1 MIVPVTPGNGLIDRE
16 ANEIGLVLTGGGARG
31 AYQAGVLRWLGKQY
45 PELNIP
51 IITGVSAGAFN
62 AVKIASHQGSLHQG
76 AEELCRLWRQLRPES
91 VFEVAVRQIGMNTF
105 RWGGQLLSGG
115 MIRAQRVRGLL
126 DTAPLRQYLLESLPN
141 IDGKICGVEQNLKR
155 GVLRALAL
163 ITTSYT
169 TGQSVIW
176 VEGRDVQPW
185 DRPLRKSVHAEI
197 GVDHMMA
204 SAALPLFFPAVRIG
218 DAWYGDG
225 GVRLSAP
232 LSPAL
237 HLGASR
243 ILAIST
249 RYEPTRQETDRPEVS
264 GYPPPAQ
271 IIGVLMN
278 AIFLDVIDQDTLRLE
293 RLNELLE
300 QMPEEQRLGLKPVRL
315 LVIRP
320 SRDLGRLVA
329 GYERQLPRAFRFMVR
344 GLGVRQTRSP
354 DMLAMLAFVPG
365 YIQTL
370 IEIGEEDAERRKHE
384 IEAFLNNDP
393 VLPLASAD
401 A

>member
-1 MIVPVTPGNGLIDRE
+1 MTPGNGLIDRS
-16 ANEIGLVLTGGGARG
+16 ADALGLVLTGGGARG
-31 AYQAGVLRWLGKQY
+31 AYQAGVLRWIAQRY
-45 PELNIP
+45 PELRIP
-51 IITGVSAGAFN
+51 IITGVSAGAVN
-62 AVKIASHQGSLHQG
+62 AVKLASHHGTLQQ
-76 AEELCRLWRQLRPES
+76 ATDELCELWRELRPES
-91 VFEVAVRQIGMNTF
+91 VFEVAVRQMGWNTF

-115 MIRAQRVRGLL
+115 IIKAPQVQGLL
-126 DTAPLRQYLLESLPN
+126 NTDPLRQYLLDSVPN
-141 IDGKICGVEQNLKR
+141 LEGRFAGIEYNIRRGALKAIAI
-155 GVLRALAL
+155 L
-163 ITTSYT
+163 TTSYT

-176 VEGRDVQPW
+176 VEGSDIKPW
-185 DRPLRKSVHAEI
+185 DRALRKAVKANI
-197 GVDHMMA
+197 GIDHIMA

-218 DAWYGDG
+218 NAWYGDG

-249 RYEPTRQETDRPEVS
+249 RYEQSVQESDRHEVS

-278 AIFLDVIDQDTLRLE
+278 AIFLDIIDQDTLRLE

-315 LVIRP
+315 LVMRP
-320 SRDLGRLVA
+320 SRDLSRLVA
-329 GYERQLPRAFRFMVR
+329 GYERQLPRAFRFMIR
-344 GLGVRQTRSP
+344 GLGTRQTRSS

-365 YIQTL
+365 YLATL
-370 IEIGEEDAERRKHE
+370 IDMGEEDAERRKDE
-384 IEAFLNNDP
+384 IEAFFEDEP
-393 VLPLASAD
+393 VGQSSMAAS
-401 A
+401 